1 MGLFDFFSGK
11 NKKESA
17 GESVIDEKAPVN
29 QILSQPDDPFAVH
42 KDVFKSENFKNAS
55 VQERMDAYQALE
67 NKLAQDEGRTPRKLV
82 FDSEITDGMGFD
94 EYGPEKYCGYYSSY
108 DDKIHIN
115 PYYISDACA
124 NNGDQFDGMNTVA
137 HEGRHAYHYD
147 ARQGYIEKTDKN
159 YSENKSAIDKSYN
172 ENVYAE
178 ASADDPLT
186 GTSKY
191 YNIPCEQDTNAFA
204 KGVLESDYF
213 KETYGDDVNYQN
225 HIASQNFAQRQM
237 EDWAYRDDA
246 INHLLEKNP
255 EFAKQHETNLK
266 NGENPQ
272 ESLENLFGSKDNLNA
287 DIYRETQEMK
297 AEHSPKEYAA
307 DYINAV
313 SDKHNNIEPTPTMAQ
328 YNTHIMDDKNPE
340 PENYSSVSDENRN
353 GINNVS
359 ENINA
364 AAQNRENAL
373 QSENTMR
380 AHTGTDKALTD
391 SGDYKYSVE
400 TVPASSV
407 DTSTAMGMDNPNF
420 WNHHGN
426 DKESYMQLAEKLPQV
441 QSEFDNGKTYDEI
454 RNNPELHDCVTAYY
468 APDKMICAEEKDGKY
483 EFVDDGRHRLAAAQE
498 LGYDVPVQNVSKP
511 CMENTNSDFN
521 RQNEQSEING
531 SDYSAKQDVQA
542 NNILA
547 AREISQ
553 NPEQSYNYVDSDG
566 YEPAKVLGGSG
577 NNFESKQ
584 AQTEQDYYESCANP
598 PASNTQS
605 DPENIKAPQN
615 DNGDEKSN
623 YLSEYENSQA
633 LDNSNHYDDSENE
646 NNGSEIESEPD
657 KLTAQEQA
665 GNCEPSQEQ
674 EQPETLDTENHV
686 EQSNG
691 QKPSQEQEQPK
702 ALDTENSTEQSNG
715 QKPSQEQEQPEAL
728 DTENSTEQSN
738 GQKPSQEQEQP
749 EALDTENSTEQSNGQ
764 KPSQEQ
770 EQPEALDTENSTE
783 QSNGQKPSQ
792 EQEQPEA
799 LDTENSTEQS
809 NGQKPSQEQEQ
820 PETLDTENGTEQS
833 NGQKLSQENTQDN
846 AQAGGNDSASDS
858 ASDNSSSKSNETDNS
873 NSNDNSHDNENVAAQ
888 TAENAPE
895 QASGMSM

>member
-17 GESVIDEKAPVN
+17 EESVVDEKAPVN
-29 QILSQPDDPFAVH
+29 QILSQPDDPFAAH

-82 FDSEITDGMGFD
+82 FDSEIADGMGFN

-147 ARQGYIEKTDKN
+147 ARQGYIEKPDKN

-255 EFAKQHETNLK
+255 ELAKQHETNLK

-297 AEHSPKEYAA
+297 AEHPPKEYAA

-364 AAQNRENAL
+364 AAQNRENDLKAG
-373 QSENTMR
+373 NAMR
-380 AHTGTDKALTD
+380 ARADTDKALTD
-391 SGDYKYSVE
+391 SGKYKYSVE
-400 TVPASSV
+400 TVPASSI
-407 DTSTAMGMDNPNF
+407 DTSTAMGMNNPNF

-441 QSEFDNGKTYDEI
+441 QSEFDSGKTYDEI
-454 RNNPELHDCVTAYY
+454 SSNPELHDCVNAYY

-511 CMENTNSDFN
+511 CMENANSDFE
-521 RQNEQSEING
+521 RQSEI
-531 SDYSAKQDVQA
+531 SQPDYSAVQDAQA

-615 DNGDEKSN
+615 DNGDEKSD
-623 YLSEYENSQA
+623 YLSGYEDSRA
-633 LDNSNHYDDSENE
+633 LDNSNHYEDSENE

-665 GNCEPSQEQ
+665 ANYE
-674 EQPETLDTENHV
+674 
-686 EQSNG
+686 
-691 QKPSQEQEQPK
+691 PSQEQEQPK
-702 ALDTENSTEQSNG
+702 ALDTENGTEQSNG
-715 QKPSQEQEQPEAL
+715 QKPSREQEQPETLDTENGTEQSNGQKPFQEQEQPEAL
-728 DTENSTEQSN
+728 DTEN
-738 GQKPSQEQEQP
+738 G
-749 EALDTENSTEQSNGQ
+749 
-764 KPSQEQ
+764 
-770 EQPEALDTENSTE
+770 
-783 QSNGQKPSQ
+783 
-792 EQEQPEA
+792 
-799 LDTENSTEQS
+799 TEQS

-833 NGQKLSQENTQDN
+833 NGQKPSQEQEQPETLDTENGTEQSNGQKPSRENTQDN

-873 NSNDNSHDNENVAAQ
+873 NSNDNSHDNENVTAQ
-888 TAENAPE
+888 AAENAPE
-895 QASGMSM
+895 QAGGMSM

>member
-17 GESVIDEKAPVN
+17 EESVVDEKAPVN
-29 QILSQPDDPFAVH
+29 QILSQPDDPFAAH

-82 FDSEITDGMGFD
+82 FDSEIADGMGFN

-147 ARQGYIEKTDKN
+147 ARQGYIEKPDKN

-255 EFAKQHETNLK
+255 ELAKQHETNLK

-297 AEHSPKEYAA
+297 AEHPPKEYAA

-364 AAQNRENAL
+364 AAQNRENDLKAG
-373 QSENTMR
+373 NAMR
-380 AHTGTDKALTD
+380 ARADTDKALTD
-391 SGDYKYSVE
+391 SGKYKYSVE
-400 TVPASSV
+400 TVPASSI
-407 DTSTAMGMDNPNF
+407 DTSTAMGMNNPNF

-441 QSEFDNGKTYDEI
+441 QSEFDSGKTYDEI
-454 RNNPELHDCVTAYY
+454 SSNPELHDCVNAYY

-511 CMENTNSDFN
+511 CMENANSDFE
-521 RQNEQSEING
+521 RQSEI
-531 SDYSAKQDVQA
+531 SQPDYSAVQDAQA

-615 DNGDEKSN
+615 DNGDEKSD
-623 YLSEYENSQA
+623 YLSGYEDSRA
-633 LDNSNHYDDSENE
+633 LDNSNHYEDSENE

-665 GNCEPSQEQ
+665 ANYEPSQEQ
-674 EQPETLDTENHV
+674 EQPETLDTEN
-686 EQSNG
+686 G
-691 QKPSQEQEQPK
+691 
-702 ALDTENSTEQSNG
+702 TEQSNG
-715 QKPSQEQEQPEAL
+715 QKPSREQEQPETL
-728 DTENSTEQSN
+728 DTENGTEQSN
-738 GQKPSQEQEQP
+738 GQKPSREQEQP
-749 EALDTENSTEQSNGQ
+749 ETLDTENG
-764 KPSQEQ
+764 
-770 EQPEALDTENSTE
+770 
-783 QSNGQKPSQ
+783 
-792 EQEQPEA
+792 
-799 LDTENSTEQS
+799 TEQS

-833 NGQKLSQENTQDN
+833 NGQKPSQEQEQPETLDTENGTEQSNGQKPSRENTQDN

-873 NSNDNSHDNENVAAQ
+873 NSNDNSHDNENVTAQ
-888 TAENAPE
+888 AAENAPE
-895 QASGMSM
+895 QAGGMSM

>member
-17 GESVIDEKAPVN
+17 KENVVDEKAPVN
-29 QILSQPDDPFAVH
+29 QILAQPDDPFTAH

-82 FDSEITDGMGFD
+82 FDSEITDGMGFN

-124 NNGDQFDGMNTVA
+124 NNGEQFDGMNTVA

-147 ARQGYIEKTDKN
+147 
-159 YSENKSAIDKSYN
+159 
-172 ENVYAE
+172 
-178 ASADDPLT
+178 
-186 GTSKY
+186 
-191 YNIPCEQDTNAFA
+191 
-204 KGVLESDYF
+204 
-213 KETYGDDVNYQN
+213 
-225 HIASQNFAQRQM
+225 ASQNFAQRQM

-255 EFAKQHETNLK
+255 ELAKQHETNLK

-297 AEHSPKEYAA
+297 AEHPPKEYAA

-364 AAQNRENAL
+364 AAQNRENDLKAG
-373 QSENTMR
+373 NAMR
-380 AHTGTDKALTD
+380 AHADTDKALTD
-391 SGDYKYSVE
+391 SGKYKYSVE

-407 DTSTAMGMDNPNF
+407 DTSTAMGMNNPNF

-441 QSEFDNGKTYDEI
+441 QSEFDSGKTYDEI

-511 CMENTNSDFN
+511 CMENANSDFE
-521 RQNEQSEING
+521 RQSEI
-531 SDYSAKQDVQA
+531 SQPDYSAAQDAQA

-605 DPENIKAPQN
+605 DPENIKAPHN

-623 YLSEYENSQA
+623 YLSGYEDSRA
-633 LDNSNHYDDSENE
+633 LDNSNHYEDSENE

-665 GNCEPSQEQ
+665 GNYE
-674 EQPETLDTENHV
+674 
-686 EQSNG
+686 
-691 QKPSQEQEQPK
+691 PSQEQEQPK
-702 ALDTENSTEQSNG
+702 ALDTENGTEQS
-715 QKPSQEQEQPEAL
+715 S
-728 DTENSTEQSN
+728 
-738 GQKPSQEQEQP
+738 
-749 EALDTENSTEQSNGQ
+749 
-764 KPSQEQ
+764 
-770 EQPEALDTENSTE
+770 
-783 QSNGQKPSQ
+783 
-792 EQEQPEA
+792 
-799 LDTENSTEQS
+799 
-809 NGQKPSQEQEQ
+809 GQKPSQEQEQ

-833 NGQKLSQENTQDN
+833 NGQKPSREQEQPETLDTENGTEQSNGQKPSREQEQPETLDTENGTEQSNGQKPSREQEQPETLDTENGTEQSNGQKPSREQEQPETLDTENGTEQSNGQKPSREQEQPETLDTENGTEQSSGQKLSQEQEQPETLDTENGTEQSNGQKPSQENTQDN
-846 AQAGGNDSASDS
+846 AQVGGNDSASDS

-888 TAENAPE
+888 AAENAPE
-895 QASGMSM
+895 QAGGMSM